1 MIAQI
6 TMKRMKTSGRLL
18 LFSAALLLF
27 APGCDDKLEEHY
39 EPLPDQ
45 KGNTW
50 DMLAEAGNYNSFLQ
64 AVERAG
70 FKPYLYGKGITTTLA
85 PDDEAMNTYLQEHGY
100 ASIGDM
106 SKEELQELVGY
117 HLLYY
122 SYNKSKM
129 ENFRPEGQIATN
141 TDTAT
146 MADKG
151 LYYKFRSHSS
161 APTTK
166 AIHPTTG
173 KEITIYHQERF
184 VPVFSHLFFKTKG
197 IDAKSNYEYFYP
209 SSLWTGDDGFNI
221 AGATV
226 EKYAVPTSNGYIY
239 KIDKVLEP
247 EETLHGHLLEHPE
260 YSRFLSLYDRF
271 SEYIYDATLT
281 ADYGEALGADSLF
294 VHSHAEPLAPIA
306 MDWPTTDY
314 VRLDTLAYK
323 AYSLFAPTNEAL
335 ADFFDSYWAGNG
347 YADLESLDRLVV
359 QYLLAEC
366 VNSGSII
373 FPEEITSGKALNR
386 WGMKYNFNPEEIE
399 DRTICT
405 NGAFYGVGQFQAPR
419 LFDAVTGPA
428 FSDRNYLPFLY
439 ALHADEETLVALA
452 SDKLAYTVLM
462 PSEAT
467 FALEDIH
474 LMEYA
479 NGNSLQTVEAD
490 GTAAS
495 LSNSALSEI
504 VSTHYAIGEYD
515 LMAEGTQVVPLA
527 KPYRYWFVRDGEITY
542 SSRFNQLL
550 EPVESGHEVVN
561 PFAPLS
567 EVLTNDGT
575 AWSNGKVY
583 TYDATNLKGLLGT
596 SIVED
601 NLQKRLAVC
610 NDERYPY
617 YVFSKLLAAANM
629 VDGNNVSLFEGAGRY
644 IAFIPSNEVLYE
656 ALSRRNVPGVLAYR
670 KGSNGL
676 TLTVRY
682 PEELQSFLKSFF
694 VDAAAIPTCPYVGS
708 EMKSGEYYSLAQLE
722 DDGTN
727 TNNKVPVRS
736 TLLYTDDGSG
746 LSIALKDGENT
757 TPCRV
762 VEDYGCL
769 PFCFADGSMHII
781 DGLLK

>member
-129 ENFRPEGQIATN
+129 ENFRPEGQVATN

-173 KEITIYHQERF
+173 KEITIYHLERF

-209 SSLWTGDDGFNI
+209 GSLWTGTDGFNI

-226 EKYAVPTSNGYIY
+226 EEYALPTSNGYIY

-247 EETLHGHLLEHPE
+247 EETLHGHLVKHSE
-260 YSRFLSLYDRF
+260 YSRFLSFYDRF
-271 SEYIYDATLT
+271 SDYIYDATLT
-281 ADYGEALGADSLF
+281 ADYGDALGADSLF
-294 VHSHAEPLAPIA
+294 VHSHLEPLAPIA
-306 MDWPTTDY
+306 MDWPTTDFI
-314 VRLDTLAYK
+314 RLDTLAYK
-323 AYSLFAPTNEAL
+323 AYSLFAPTNQAL
-335 ADFFDSYWAGNG
+335 DDFFASYWAGHG
-347 YADLESLDRLVV
+347 YPELDSLDRLVV
-359 QYLLAEC
+359 QYLLTEC
-366 VNSGSII
+366 VNGGSIV
-373 FPEEITSGKALNR
+373 FPEEITTGKALNR
-386 WGMKYNFNPEEIE
+386 WGVKYAFNPEEIG
-399 DRTICT
+399 DRAICT
-405 NGAFYGVGQFQAPR
+405 NGAFYGVDHFQAPR
-419 LFDAVTGPA
+419 LFNAVTGPA
-428 FSDRNYLPFLY
+428 FSHRDFLPFLY
-439 ALHADEETLVALA
+439 ALHASAETMKALA
-452 SDKLAYTVLM
+452 SDKLTYTMLM
-462 PSEAT
+462 PSSEV
-467 FALEDIH
+467 FALENIH
-474 LMEYA
+474 LVEYA
-479 NGNSLQTVEAD
+479 DENVLQTEEAD
-490 GTAAS
+490 GTASS
-495 LSNSALSEI
+495 LSNSALSKI
-504 VSTHYAIGEYD
+504 VSTHYAIGQYD
-515 LMAEGTQVVPLA
+515 LAGEGIQVVPLTE
-527 KPYRYWFVRDGEITY
+527 PYRYWFVRNGEVTY
-542 SSRFNQLL
+542 SSRFNSFL
-550 EPVESGHEVVN
+550 EPEYAGN
-561 PFAPLS
+561 PFAPVS
-567 EVLTNDGT
+567 EIAGIGGT
-575 AWSNGKVY
+575 SWSNGKVY
-583 TYDATNLKGLLGT
+583 TYDATNLDGLLGT
-596 SIVED
+596 SAVED

-610 NDERYPY
+610 NDGRYPY
-617 YVFSKLLAAANM
+617 YVFSKLLAAAGM
-629 VDGNNVSLFEGAGRY
+629 VNGEKVSLFEGVGRC

-656 ALSRRNVPGVLAYR
+656 ALKRRGVPGVLAYR
-670 KGSNGL
+670 QTSNGL

-694 VDAAAIPTCPYVGS
+694 VDAAAIPTCPYIGS
-708 EMKSGEYYSLAQLE
+708 EMKSGEYYSLALLE

-746 LSIALKDGENT
+746 LSITLKDGENT

-762 VEDYGCL
+762 IEDYGCL
-769 PFCFADGSMHII
+769 PFCFEDGSMHII